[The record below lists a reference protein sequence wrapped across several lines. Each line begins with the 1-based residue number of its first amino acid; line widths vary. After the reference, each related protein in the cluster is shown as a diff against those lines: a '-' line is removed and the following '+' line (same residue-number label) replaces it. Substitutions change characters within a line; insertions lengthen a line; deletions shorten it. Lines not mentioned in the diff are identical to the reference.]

1 MPNTGWTATK
11 AEVKLRTDNGQPKV
25 WHARENTWV
34 TDFIVCFPANEFGV
48 VETLCGFPVFD
59 RLVNADN
66 YLGKRVLTPR

>member
-1 MPNTGWTATK
+1 MPNTEWTATK

-34 TDFIVCFPANEFGV
+34 TDFIVCFPASEFGV
-48 VETLCGFPVFD
+48 VEILCGFPVFD